1 MDQVNEML
9 EFEKKL
15 KEARDIL
22 DNLTSI
28 FNKKREEESTL
39 KTFTLPNFVLN
50 MIAEG
55 EGYSIA
61 NILEKNRKTEYVHCR
76 YMYYSILLETTNMTP
91 REVGE
96 TLGYDRV
103 TAMYGANVIKDLLS
117 IKYKSVKN
125 YEKYKQAAIDYRD
138 SLDDKKGSF
147 PKRIV
152 DKV

>member
-28 FNKKREEESTL
+28 FNKKREERS
-39 KTFTLPNFVLN
+39 TLPNFVLN

-61 NILEKNRKTEYVHCR
+61 NILEKNRKPEYVTCR
-76 YMYYSILLETTNMTP
+76 YMYYSILLEVTSMKP
-91 REVGE
+91 RAVGK
-96 TLGYDRV
+96 TIGYDRV
-103 TAMYGANVIKDLLS
+103 TVLHGKQKIEEWLHTKD
-117 IKYKSVKN
+117 KSVKN
-125 YEKYKQAAIDYRD
+125 YEKYKQAAINYRD
-138 SLDDKKGSF
+138 SLNGE
-147 PKRIV
+147 KRDSPTRII